1 MRYIAKVE
9 GICGMSQRSHEARR
23 RLGDQIERNRDQR
36 GWTLR
41 ELSKRVGRDPARLS
55 EIESGRAN
63 PSIDNLLDLGEALG
77 LEIVFVPRE
86 RLAEA
91 LGLAGDRA
99 SALPSV
105 PTTPSSLLDEIL
117 IEGDD
122 DPENDVGHAPR

>member
-1 MRYIAKVE
+1 
-9 GICGMSQRSHEARR
+9 MSQRGHEARR
-23 RLGDQIERNRDQR
+23 RLGDQIERYREQR

-63 PSIDNLLDLGEALG
+63 PSIDNLVDLGEALG
-77 LEIVFVPRE
+77 LEIVLVPRE

-91 LGLAGDRA
+91 LGLAGNPA

-105 PTTPSSLLDEIL
+105 PPTPSSLLDELL

-122 DPENDVGHAPR
+122 DPEDDVGHAPR